1 MNMGEFLTN
10 EPCYAVSSKLSAR
23 FCGRILQSDKAGV
36 QTSSRDRHT
45 SKRPRGKKRRA
56 SPRAPASDTPV
67 SEISVTTLTLGP
79 RVALSLAV
87 AVFNIQTD
95 QLKKNKWETAV
106 AEEGGKLIPPRAAA
120 EASRIW
126 SLAQSVLMNAVEG
139 CPRGASTAVAA
150 CEHFRVSGVGEGREK
165 AGVMRCLLA
174 SRRLFGS

>member
-1 MNMGEFLTN
+1 M
-10 EPCYAVSSKLSAR
+10 
-23 FCGRILQSDKAGV
+23 
-36 QTSSRDRHT
+36 
-45 SKRPRGKKRRA
+45 
-56 SPRAPASDTPV
+56 
-67 SEISVTTLTLGP
+67 TTLTLGP